1 MSENFARSFWIRN
14 PRTIELSG
22 EKKAEG
28 LRVLMLSNAPVRV
41 VGRNR
46 YIVSDFH
53 CTLLQ
58 REGIEYRIIS
68 E

>member
-1 MSENFARSFWIRN
+1 MSENYARSFWIRN
-14 PRTIELSG
+14 PRTIELSS
-22 EKKAEG
+22 ENDAKG

-41 VGRNR
+41 VGKNR
-46 YIVSDFH
+46 YVVSDFH

-58 REGIEYRIIS
+58 KEGIEYKIIS